1 MAMATT
7 GIRGVFMEGTKVSV
21 VVITEAITPPLFPP
35 SGKELQK
42 FCPGSQSNLHD
53 GNDCETTKLQQIWDI
68 CIPRTKILSFKV
80 SLLIGSR
87 PEVER
92 GVAHLVV
99 HGTTGSTSYET
110 IPPVPPETS
119 GGVLSTVDMVV
130 QRRDGRR
137 RICDNDVDDDE
148 RSGPPTFTRCRR
160 FPEPESWRGFGQ
172 TAVW

>member
-1 MAMATT
+1 MTA
-7 GIRGVFMEGTKVSV
+7 RQRNYS
-21 VVITEAITPPLFPP
+21 
-35 SGKELQK
+35 K
-42 FCPGSQSNLHD
+42 FG
-53 GNDCETTKLQQIWDI
+53 I

-80 SLLIGSR
+80 SLLIGCR

-160 FPEPESWRGFGQ
+160 FPEPESWHGSGQ
-172 TAVW
+172 TAGNGVEAVVYMQFAVVIEYYHVYTPISKCQCFSF